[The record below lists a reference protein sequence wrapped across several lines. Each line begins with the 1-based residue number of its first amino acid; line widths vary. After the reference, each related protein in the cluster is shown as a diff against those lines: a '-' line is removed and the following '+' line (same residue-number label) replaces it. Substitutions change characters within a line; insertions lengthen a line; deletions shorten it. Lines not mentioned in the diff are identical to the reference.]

1 MGVKKESIVRTIEL
15 EGGFTDHPNDRGN
28 YTPSGE
34 LKGTKYGISARAY
47 PDLDIKSLTY
57 EEAFKIYERDYW
69 NKVIKIEYPR
79 ELKPMLFDMS
89 VNHGINGAIKILQ
102 RAANVKPDG
111 IVGPIT
117 LNAIKDVKLLDLALE
132 RVKRFVIITEK
143 RPKNLVFLRGWI
155 NRVSEVVDFTNKL

>member
-15 EGGFTDHPNDRGN
+15 EGGFTDHSNDRGN

-47 PDLDIKSLTY
+47 PNLDIKNLTY

-69 NKVIKIEYPR
+69 NKVVKIEYPR

-117 LNAIKDVKLLDLALE
+117 LRAIKDVKLLDLALE

-155 NRVSEVVDFTNKL
+155 NRVSEVVEFTNKL

>member
-47 PDLDIKSLTY
+47 PNLDIKNLTY

-69 NKVIKIEYPR
+69 NKVVKIEYPR

-117 LNAIKDVKLLDLALE
+117 LRAIKDVKLLDLALE

-155 NRVSEVVDFTNKL
+155 NRVSEVVEFTNKL

>member
-1 MGVKKESIVRTIEL
+1 
-15 EGGFTDHPNDRGN
+15 
-28 YTPSGE
+28 
-34 LKGTKYGISARAY
+34 
-47 PDLDIKSLTY
+47 
-57 EEAFKIYERDYW
+57 
-69 NKVIKIEYPR
+69 
-79 ELKPMLFDMS
+79 MS

-117 LNAIKDVKLLDLALE
+117 LRAIKDVKLLDLALE